1 MDNSL
6 EELSDEE
13 LSCWLAFSYL
23 SGAGIGTRKIAA
35 LYEKLNSLIPV
46 WEGTRKVLESLS
58 MFTPQMIDKF
68 MEKRD
73 AIDPAKLLQEVRE
86 KEVTAYPLCHPDY
99 PYRLKQ
105 IFDPPA
111 VLYIKGK
118 LPEDSFDHAIGVVGT
133 RRPTSYGQ
141 RLAKDVATGLAGSGV
156 LVVSG
161 MAIGIDSY
169 VHRATIEAGGK
180 TVAVVACGVDQCYPS
195 SNKPL
200 YEMLVSGDHGA
211 IVSEYFPGV
220 KPETWRFPA
229 RNRIISGLSQAVV
242 VVEAGEKSGA
252 LITARLSFEQNRQ
265 VFAFPGRVDSPSS
278 VGTNH
283 IIAKN
288 MAHLVTSYEDV
299 LKELNWVAAPVTEEK
314 VQVVELFGREK
325 EIYELLSREPMHFDV
340 LCERTG
346 IAPGELS
353 ASLTMLEL
361 AGVVSRSPGDWYA
374 KETVSGTA

>member
-1 MDNSL
+1 MDTTL
-6 EELSDEE
+6 DQLSDEE

-23 SGAGIGTRKIAA
+23 SGAGIGTRRIAA

-58 MFTPQMIDKF
+58 MFTSEMIDKF
-68 MEKRD
+68 LEKRD
-73 AIDPAKLLQEVRE
+73 AIDPAKLLKEVRD
-86 KEVTAYPLCHPDY
+86 KGIQAYPLCHPDY

-105 IFDPPA
+105 IYDPPA
-111 VLYIKGK
+111 VLYVKGQ
-118 LPEDSFDHAIGVVGT
+118 LPVDTFDHAIGVVGT

-141 RLAKDVATGLAGSGV
+141 RIAKEVAAGLAGNGV

-180 TVAVVACGVDQCYPS
+180 TVAVVASGVDQCYPS

-200 YEMLVSGDHGA
+200 YEMLVSGQHGA
-211 IVSEYFPGV
+211 VVSEYFPGV
-220 KPETWRFPA
+220 LPEAWRFPA

-252 LITARLSFEQNRQ
+252 LITGRMAFEQSRE
-265 VFAFPGRVDSPSS
+265 VFAFPGRIDSPAS
-278 VGTNH
+278 VGTNNL
-283 IIAKN
+283 IAKN
-288 MAHLVTSYEDV
+288 MAKLTVSYEDV
-299 LKELNWVAAPVTEEK
+299 LKELNWVSSPKLGEH

-325 EIYELLSREPMHFDV
+325 EIYELLSNEPLHFDV

-361 AGVVSRSPGDWYA
+361 AGVVNRQPGDWYA
-374 KETVSGTA
+374 RESTF